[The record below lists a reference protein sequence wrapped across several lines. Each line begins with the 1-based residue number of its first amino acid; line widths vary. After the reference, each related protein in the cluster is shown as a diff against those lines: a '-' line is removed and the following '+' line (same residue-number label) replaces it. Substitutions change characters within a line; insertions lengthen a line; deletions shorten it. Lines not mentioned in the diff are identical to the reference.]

1 MPIRQKIN
9 AKETLFILMVQRRSI
24 FKGKSTAAK
33 KSLFYLQK
41 LHLCISHDMLKRR
54 AVLQV
59 VEVHPLK
66 ISSEEE
72 DEEGGS
78 TGINDVMLYR
88 PKIAFN
94 YQRDSRTS

>member
-1 MPIRQKIN
+1 M
-9 AKETLFILMVQRRSI
+9 M
-24 FKGKSTAAK
+24 
-33 KSLFYLQK
+33 
-41 LHLCISHDMLKRR
+41 KRR

>member
-1 MPIRQKIN
+1 
-9 AKETLFILMVQRRSI
+9 
-24 FKGKSTAAK
+24 
-33 KSLFYLQK
+33 
-41 LHLCISHDMLKRR
+41 MLKRR

-94 YQRDSRTS
+94 YQRDSRTSWDAPFDPFNRENQILQYCIEFCALENWSGDMF

>member
-1 MPIRQKIN
+1 MM
-9 AKETLFILMVQRRSI
+9 T
-24 FKGKSTAAK
+24 
-33 KSLFYLQK
+33 
-41 LHLCISHDMLKRR
+41 RR

-78 TGINDVMLYR
+78 PSINDVMLYR

-94 YQRDSRTS
+94 YQHDSLTSWDAPLDPFLFNRENQILQYYNEFCLRELKERRHV

>member
-1 MPIRQKIN
+1 
-9 AKETLFILMVQRRSI
+9 MVQRRSI

-33 KSLFYLQK
+33 KPFLFAK

>member
-1 MPIRQKIN
+1 M
-9 AKETLFILMVQRRSI
+9 
-24 FKGKSTAAK
+24 
-33 KSLFYLQK
+33 
-41 LHLCISHDMLKRR
+41 
-54 AVLQV
+54 
-59 VEVHPLK
+59 EVHPLK

-94 YQRDSRTS
+94 YQRDSRTSWDAPFDPFLSIEKIRFCNTALNFVP

>member
-1 MPIRQKIN
+1 
-9 AKETLFILMVQRRSI
+9 
-24 FKGKSTAAK
+24 
-33 KSLFYLQK
+33 
-41 LHLCISHDMLKRR
+41 MLKRR

-94 YQRDSRTS
+94 YQRESRTS